1 MQEPIL
7 EPFIR
12 HFRFKKILSHIVAGS
27 VVVDIGCGHTP
38 HLLNRLQHYIKNGY
52 GIDPLIKNQT
62 FPTFKLLSQLL
73 ATKVPLATS
82 MADFVTMAAVLEHL
96 DEPAAILSEAYR
108 ILKPGGKLL
117 LTTPSHLN
125 KPLLEF
131 LSFGLGLVSTREI
144 GEHKRYF
151 LKQELVASIRRAGFK
166 KIKHQYFEFWLNNFI
181 IAEK

>member
-12 HFRFKKILSHIVAGS
+12 HFRFKKILAHILPGS

-38 HLLNRLQHYIKNGY
+38 HLLNRLQHYIKHGY
-52 GIDPLIKNQT
+52 GIDPLIRNKT
-62 FPTFKLLSQLL
+62 FPKFKLLSQLL
-73 ATKVPLATS
+73 ADKVPLRS
-82 MADFVTMAAVLEHL
+82 SLADFVTMAAVLEHV
-96 DEPAAILSEAYR
+96 DQPKAILAEAYR

-151 LKQELVASIRRAGFK
+151 WKKELVASIKKTGFK
-166 KIKHQYFEFWLNNFI
+166 KIKHQYFEFWLNNFV